1 MQELLT
7 IWGEWIKPS
16 AGLATVQWSVLLA
29 VAAVAGHLV
38 QRLAGLPKVIGYSVV
53 GALAGFAGFSGAV
66 WPLQGIGLFLLE
78 LGVAVVLFEAG
89 GRIPLRW
96 FKHNPMVLVQSLL
109 ESSLTLV
116 GVYYAMHYMGVR
128 DAVALPLAM
137 LAMAASPAVLSRVL
151 IDTRASGP
159 VSERAM
165 VLSTLSTLYALTLCS
180 ASAGLMAKGE
190 KVLGPVTLAG
200 NLASSFYPVLVVLGL
215 SVVVGAILALVLRMA
230 LRVMSPTS
238 ENTAILL
245 LAVIAAGAALAAH
258 FGGSAPLAA
267 LLGGMLLK
275 QLNPRPWS
283 WPRQMGTASSMLT
296 MLMFVL
302 VSVVAAQ
309 ADWGGPVAALVAVL
323 VGVRV
328 LAKIVGVALG
338 NVGSG
343 ASWQQ
348 ALWVG
353 CAMSPM
359 SSVALLLVSTF
370 VLASPVLGTQIAS
383 IALPVILLMEI
394 LGAVL
399 AALAIT
405 RAGESSRPPKLQ
417 IRQASQR
424 PVYES

>member
-1 MQELLT
+1 MTQDLLS
-7 IWGEWIKPS
+7 IWAEWIKPS

-29 VAAVAGHLV
+29 LAAAAGHLV
-38 QRLAGLPKVIGYSVV
+38 QRYTGLPKVIGYSVI
-53 GALAGFAGFSGAV
+53 GAVAGFAGCTGAV

-89 GRIPLRW
+89 GRISLRW

-109 ESSLTLV
+109 ESGLTLFS
-116 GVYYAMHYMGVR
+116 VYYAMQWMGVR
-128 DAVALPLAM
+128 DAVAQPLAM

-151 IDTRASGP
+151 MDTRASGP

-180 ASAGLMAKGE
+180 ASAGLMAKDE
-190 KVLGPVTLAG
+190 KVLGPITLTT
-200 NLASSFYPVLVVLGL
+200 SFYPVLVVLGL
-215 SVVVGAILALVLRMA
+215 SVVVGAALALVLRMA

-258 FGGSAPLAA
+258 FGGSAALAA

-275 QLNPRPWS
+275 QLEPRPWS

-309 ADWGGPVAALVAVL
+309 ADWGGPVAALVVVL
-323 VGVRV
+323 VVVRV
-328 LAKIVGVALG
+328 VAKIVGVALG

-370 VLASPVLGTQIAS
+370 VVASPVLGKQIAS

-399 AALAIT
+399 ATVAIT
-405 RAGESSRPPKLQ
+405 RAGESSRPPKLR
-417 IRQASQR
+417 ISHLAKGSAH
-424 PVYES
+424 ES